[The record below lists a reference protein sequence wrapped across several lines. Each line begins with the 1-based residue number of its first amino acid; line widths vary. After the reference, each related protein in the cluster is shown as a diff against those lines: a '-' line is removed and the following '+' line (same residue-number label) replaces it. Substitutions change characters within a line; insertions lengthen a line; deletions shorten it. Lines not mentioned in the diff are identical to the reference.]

1 MQAIHHGANLQP
13 ENLETG
19 EYKVQG
25 TAELTSIAPYFV
37 FAYSALEVN
46 VGGTDYDLSQVAGIK
61 NINGIPTTVCYLAAT
76 SLTGFALLAVSLFDA
91 PRKSK

>member
-25 TAELTSIAPYFV
+25 TAELSSIAPYFV

-76 SLTGFALLAVSLFDA
+76 NLTGFALLAVSLFDA